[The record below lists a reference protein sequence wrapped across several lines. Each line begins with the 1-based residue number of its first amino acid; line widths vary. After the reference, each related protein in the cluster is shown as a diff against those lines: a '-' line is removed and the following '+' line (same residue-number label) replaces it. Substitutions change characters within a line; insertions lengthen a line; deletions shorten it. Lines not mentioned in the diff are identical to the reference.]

1 MAELR
6 SSMLKLF
13 SFLFFLLCFVT
24 LRVSSCGISTHIDIG
39 HQAINWFKDTRNNTD
54 YREIILRHQDA
65 FIGGNPYPD
74 AMYSGLCFKGKF
86 HAVAEDTH
94 WAPFINA
101 TVRYIRKKYP
111 KPWDQVSGIDRSYPL
126 LELRSCPM
134 LSCPITILH
143 FPLFRTLT
151 WLHWSLNFLYVATAE
166 FTIAVE

>member
-13 SFLFFLLCFVT
+13 SFLFFLLCFVA
-24 LRVSSCGISTHIDIG
+24 LRVFSCGISTHIDIG

-126 LELRSCPM
+126 LEMRSCHVQ
-134 LSCPITILH
+134 SRSFIFH
-143 FPLFRTLT
+143 
-151 WLHWSLNFLYVATAE
+151 SLEL
-166 FTIAVE
+166 